1 MLPPKTELVPYED
14 TNHRTQRSAGM
25 GGQKAVQ
32 AGALRTGTLTNPDE
46 ERRAAADCCGHA
58 ACRHATMRL

>member
-1 MLPPKTELVPYED
+1 MLPSRTESVPYED

-25 GGQKAVQ
+25 GGQKIEQ

-46 ERRAAADCCGHA
+46 ERRDAVDCLWHA
-58 ACRHATMRL
+58 A